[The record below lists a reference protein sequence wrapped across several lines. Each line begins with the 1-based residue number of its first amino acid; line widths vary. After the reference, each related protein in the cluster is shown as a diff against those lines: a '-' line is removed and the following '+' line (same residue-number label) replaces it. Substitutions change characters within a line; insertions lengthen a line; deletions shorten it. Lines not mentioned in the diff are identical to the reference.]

1 MNINVHNMPFG
12 AVAEVTANGL
22 VISTISDGPDLVG
35 NLYFQGLD
43 KAIIHQRDIL
53 PEFFDLKTGIAGEIL
68 QKCSTYRIWLAIV
81 GDFSHYQSKNLADFI
96 FESNKGRQVSF
107 VGSIEEA
114 FDKFNS

>member
-1 MNINVHNMPFG
+1 MDINVHNMPFG

-53 PEFFDLKTGIAGEIL
+53 P
-68 QKCSTYRIWLAIV
+68 
-81 GDFSHYQSKNLADFI
+81 DFLT
-96 FESNKGRQVSF
+96 
-107 VGSIEEA
+107 
-114 FDKFNS
+114 